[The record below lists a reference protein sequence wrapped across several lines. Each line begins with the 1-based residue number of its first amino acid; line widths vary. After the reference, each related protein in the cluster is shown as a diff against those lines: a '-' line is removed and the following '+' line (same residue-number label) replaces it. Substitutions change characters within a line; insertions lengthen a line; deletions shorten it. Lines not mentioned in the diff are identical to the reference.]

1 MVYCINYKR
10 SNQTFSVETS
20 LSTLFFREETMKKLL
35 VAVLCLM
42 LTGCTSGPAG
52 SSEETRS
59 TEPSASEPSPAPS
72 DGEVAPS
79 QISPQPDQ
87 STEQE
92 PSVSQEPAEVPL
104 GPQNQE
110 QIIQELLSAMT
121 LEEKVGQMFFVRCP
135 ETGGAELAAQ
145 YKVGGYL
152 LFGRD
157 FKDKTA
163 QQVRDDIR
171 NYQDASGIPLLIG
184 TDEEGGT
191 VVRASSNPDLFPQR
205 EPAPQTLFVQGGMD
219 LILQDA
225 RQKSMT
231 LLDLG
236 VNVNFAPVADVSTDP
251 ADFIYARSFGQD
263 AQATA
268 DYVAQVA
275 GVMGEEHI
283 GSVLKHF
290 PGYGNNVDTHTG
302 IALDQRPYETFQTSD
317 FLPFQAGIQAGADAV
332 LVSHNIVAS
341 MDESLPASLSPTV
354 HQILREALDFDGV
367 VLTDDLAMDAVM
379 EYAQDGAAAVLAVQA
394 GNDMVVTTD
403 FQTQIPQVIR
413 AVQSGVIAESQIDQ
427 AVTRVLNWKYELG
440 LLGN

>member
-1 MVYCINYKR
+1 
-10 SNQTFSVETS
+10 
-20 LSTLFFREETMKKLL
+20 MKKLL
-35 VAVLCLM
+35 IAVLCLM
-42 LTGCTSGPAG
+42 LTGCA
-52 SSEETRS
+52 
-59 TEPSASEPSPAPS
+59 APAPS
-72 DGEVAPS
+72 DGSGPDRSVSPDIPAPS
-79 QISPQPDQ
+79 PAASSAPNGESGPPQASPETDPETAENP
-87 STEQE
+87 SASQE
-92 PSVSQEPAEVPL
+92 PSESSL

-163 QQVRDDIR
+163 QQVRDDIQS
-171 NYQDASGIPLLIG
+171 YQDASGIPLLIG

-205 EPAPQTLFVQGGMD
+205 EPAPQTLFAQGGMD

-268 DYVAQVA
+268 NYVAQVV
-275 GVMGEEHI
+275 GVMGEEQI

-317 FLPFQAGIQAGADAV
+317 FLPFQAGIRPGRTRSWSATISPPAWTRASPPPSPPRSTKSSGR
-332 LVSHNIVAS
+332 SWAS
-341 MDESLPASLSPTV
+341 MGSC
-354 HQILREALDFDGV
+354 
-367 VLTDDLAMDAVM
+367 
-379 EYAQDGAAAVLAVQA
+379 
-394 GNDMVVTTD
+394 
-403 FQTQIPQVIR
+403 
-413 AVQSGVIAESQIDQ
+413 
-427 AVTRVLNWKYELG
+427 
-440 LLGN
+440 

>member
-1 MVYCINYKR
+1 MKR
-10 SNQTFSVETS
+10 LFTILLAVLS
-20 LSTLFFREETMKKLL
+20 LLSLTACGGSPTEET
-35 VAVLCLM
+35 
-42 LTGCTSGPAG
+42 
-52 SSEETRS
+52 
-59 TEPSASEPSPAPS
+59 
-72 DGEVAPS
+72 
-79 QISPQPDQ
+79 
-87 STEQE
+87 
-92 PSVSQEPAEVPL
+92 SQEPLVDIQPQEPEAPPEPTPEELAAQEV
-104 GPQNQE
+104 E
-110 QIIQELLSAMT
+110 DLLASLT
-121 LEEKVGQMFFVRCP
+121 LEEKVGQLFFVRVP
-135 ETGGAELAAQ
+135 DTDAVSDVSTYHL
-145 YKVGGYL
+145 GGYI

-157 FKDKTA
+157 TADKTA
-163 QQVRDDIR
+163 DALIQTIQS
-171 NYQDASGIPLLIG
+171 YQDAAAVDTGIPLLIG
-184 TDEEGGT
+184 VDEEGGT

-205 EPAPQTLFVQGGMD
+205 EPAPQTLFAQGGMD

-268 DYVAQVA
+268 NYVAQVV
-275 GVMGEEHI
+275 GVMGEEQI

-332 LVSHNIVAS
+332 LVSHNIAAS
-341 MDESLPASLSPTV
+341 MDERLPASLSPTV
-354 HQILREALDFDGV
+354 HKVLREELGFDGV

-379 EYAQDGAAAVLAVQA
+379 EYAQNGSAAVLAIQA

-403 FQTQIPQVIR
+403 FQTQIPQVIH